1 MRQHGLDRRGVPD
14 QQVGDALDVIE
25 IDHRNAR
32 SRQRLV
38 GRDGNDRRVIGVE
51 QRFADCSTVHFE
63 LGMRFARSAPSAGS
77 VCPRSSWTRA
87 QRFAELT
94 RTSLA
99 PTMRWVWE
107 SLPGWSTSK
116 AWWACLS
123 VDTLSPRTT
132 RRGMTLARS
141 VVLPEP
147 LQPARPMMRMRHYSS
162 LKRVPSDTLRHTPRH
177 ETKAPGE
184 VRRALEF
191 RDALAATPPAAFFL
205 AAVVR

>member
-1 MRQHGLDRRGVPD
+1 
-14 QQVGDALDVIE
+14 
-25 IDHRNAR
+25 
-32 SRQRLV
+32 
-38 GRDGNDRRVIGVE
+38 
-51 QRFADCSTVHFE
+51 
-63 LGMRFARSAPSAGS
+63 
-77 VCPRSSWTRA
+77 
-87 QRFAELT
+87 
-94 RTSLA
+94 
-99 PTMRWVWE
+99 
-107 SLPGWSTSK
+107 
-116 AWWACLS
+116 
-123 VDTLSPRTT
+123 
-132 RRGMTLARS
+132 LARS